1 MSVELRS
8 SSSKFKKICAVHLH
22 DTRLQVRFQFQT
34 HNLRIA
40 TAKAKTQAP
49 FGE

>member
-8 SSSKFKKICAVHLH
+8 ASSKFESNCAVHLH
-22 DTRLQVRFQFQT
+22 DTPLQVRFQFRT
-34 HNLRIA
+34 HNLRMA
-40 TAKAKTQAP
+40 KAKAKTQAP